1 MSSIVALDPEAAVA
15 ALQFLDRRQGE
26 WYCIDCLADAIGID
40 EVDERVLQPLAV
52 SMSIPE
58 ASAAGYRSKVD
69 GPCTICDGRRPR
81 SQGLKGYRSVQSLGR
96 RAKV

>member
-1 MSSIVALDPEAAVA
+1 MSSMVALGPEAVA

-26 WYCIDCLADAIGID
+26 WYCIDCLAAAVGID
-40 EVDERVLQPLAV
+40 GVDGKALDPLAV
-52 SMSIPE
+52 SMSMPE

-81 SQGLKGYRSVQSLGR
+81 SEGLKGYRSVQSLGK

>member
-1 MSSIVALDPEAAVA
+1 MSSMVALGPEAAV

-26 WYCIDCLADAIGID
+26 WYCTDCLADAAGID
-40 EVDERVLQPLAV
+40 GVNERALDPLAM
-52 SMSIPE
+52 SMSMQA

-81 SQGLKGYRSVQSLGR
+81 AAGLKGYWSVQSLGK

>member
-1 MSSIVALDPEAAVA
+1 MASVVALGPEAVV

-26 WYCIDCLADAIGID
+26 WYCTGCLADAVDIAG
-40 EVDERVLQPLAV
+40 VDERVLHPLAE
-52 SMSIPE
+52 SMSMQE

-81 SQGLKGYRSVQSLGR
+81 AEGLKGCRSVQSLGK
-96 RAKV
+96 RATG